1 MSGLVLLAGC
11 SATSGSTTTTPS
23 PALAAPP
30 STNTT
35 TTSAAAT
42 GDAALS
48 GDTAAICAQAL
59 KTGGDFA
66 KTFAD
71 DIELQINAAAANDPA
86 AIRQAEQ
93 KTARDVRNYAFA
105 LRDLSQLVDD
115 AEVKKAL
122 AEMGRQVDTLA
133 GDVGEL
139 DVAKLTGLR
148 TALDKACATT

>member
-1 MSGLVLLAGC
+1 V
-11 SATSGSTTTTPS
+11 TSG
-23 PALAAPP
+23 
-30 STNTT
+30 
-35 TTSAAAT
+35 AAT
-42 GDAALS
+42 TASGDAALA

-66 KTFAD
+66 KTFAQ

-86 AIRQAEQ
+86 AVQQAEQ

-105 LRDLSQLVDD
+105 LRDLSELVDD

-122 AEMGRQVDTLA
+122 AEMGEQVDALA
-133 GDVGEL
+133 GNVREL

-148 TALDKACATT
+148 TTLDKACGTA